1 MEQSHATEWSPSD
14 GDSGPGMQRGVSSV
28 SDPRQPMVDVSTY
41 AFYTV
46 EGITVTAPPVGSLNP
61 VTSA

>member
-1 MEQSHATEWSPSD
+1 
-14 GDSGPGMQRGVSSV
+14 MQRGVSSV